1 KNHLIPEPPSHFS
14 SRLLPLSFFVF
25 SPVRRRC
32 SPLITASE
40 RLYPHLPMETT
51 AWPKGTES
59 VRSSTGSTRNST
71 AASRPVRSSSSP
83 VLEVMGGFEN
93 PREDLFQLCEWVRDL
108 GATTILISE
117 MKPNSE
123 DFGRH
128 GEEYICDGIIHA
140 KMERVDDANIQR
152 RIRCVKMRG
161 TNHSPNYFTLL
172 FQNGIF
178 QATRII
184 AE

>member
-1 KNHLIPEPPSHFS
+1 CLVSALIERSCNRKYETTRSLRFRSGTNNQRPPPDDLVTNRITNKGFQPKGCSQIECKNHLMPEPPSHFS

-71 AASRPVRSSSSP
+71 AAYRSVRSSSSP
-83 VLEVMGGFEN
+83 VN
-93 PREDLFQLCEWVRDL
+93 R
-108 GATTILISE
+108 
-117 MKPNSE
+117 
-123 DFGRH
+123 GR
-128 GEEYICDGIIHA
+128 
-140 KMERVDDANIQR
+140 
-152 RIRCVKMRG
+152 
-161 TNHSPNYFTLL
+161 
-172 FQNGIF
+172 
-178 QATRII
+178 
-184 AE
+184 